1 MYSLE
6 YLHYVVGIS
15 IDLKPFYS
23 RKFKISNFSLLCY
36 AMCQLILAYIRFRH
50 DFVLLD
56 GLHLAWSGKSTIY
69 IVGLL
74 ALLIDLRIGANKD
87 FALCVLQDL
96 VIDLVLHSTTKTLIV
111 IFARYGLLLAR
122 RLITHTKVEDNLFH
136 NLNPTIKVV

>member
-15 IDLKPFYS
+15 IDLKPFYP

-36 AMCQLILAYIRFRH
+36 AMCQLILADIRFRL
-50 DFVLLD
+50 DFVLLNCRQFT
-56 GLHLAWSGKSTIY
+56 WCGKSTIY
-69 IVGLL
+69 IVGLF
-74 ALLIDLRIGANKD
+74 ALLIDLCVCANVNL
-87 FALCVLQDL
+87 ALCVGQHLI
-96 VIDLVLHSTTKTLIV
+96 IDLISHSATKTLICV
-111 IFARYGLLLAR
+111 LARYGLLLAR